1 MSDTIKVSHIAGAID
16 ELAIPVEPGGGITVI
31 KGVNGAGKD
40 SALDAVA
47 RFTGGSGPLE
57 YSDGHPAGWVDG
69 FGAHLSVA
77 RSTRL
82 SGQLEVTGLSGLFDL
97 SEFVDPLFKDP
108 AVADAHRIKKLLALR
123 GTDASPEMFWPLFG
137 GKEAFES
144 AITLNGTADL
154 VEMARLIKAEA
165 EKVARGKEAKAEHA
179 EGQATACAGASSGLD
194 MTAECDAEVLQAVFE
209 HAIGTEAAA
218 KQAAE
223 SNRAVLDKAAEAE
236 EAIAKREVDYT
247 GLTAAAAMEQ
257 ADAAM
262 KIAQETYRKTET
274 LRKQL
279 AEAVAIHARHE
290 NEAIAAAKAHTAA
303 RGHEATIAAW
313 RETIA
318 AARGVFPVS
327 EDTLAHEAQAVRIT
341 REAVETGALI
351 RQAHDKAQEAAA
363 FRARAADLRD
373 GATALREAG
382 RATDSVLSKAVASDS
397 LWVEGG
403 RLMSQHARGAVLFHI
418 LSKGEKWVIAILEA
432 VKRIRELAAE
442 GTAIIVIPQQAWEGL
457 DPVNRRMVWQCA
469 LDERVTILVGQ
480 CDGGALRAEIYDPD
494 TEPADTAA

>member
-123 GTDASPEMFWPLFG
+123 GTDAKPEMFWPLFG
-137 GKEAFES
+137 GKEAFEA
-144 AITLNGTADL
+144 AITITGTPDL
-154 VEMARLIKAEA
+154 VEMARRVEAKAQE
-165 EKVARGKEAKAEHA
+165 VARGKEDRAKHA
-179 EGQATACAGASSGLD
+179 EGQATACAGASDGLD
-194 MTAECDAEVLQAVFE
+194 MDAESDAKALQALLE
-209 HAIGTEAAA
+209 GAIAGDAAVKTSA
-218 KQAAE
+218 DL
-223 SNRAVLDKAAEAE
+223 NRIALGKAAEAE
-236 EAIAKREVDYT
+236 EAIAKREEEYSGPTVKDAH
-247 GLTAAAAMEQ
+247 AALDDKQEAVVCAHCAV
-257 ADAAM
+257 ADL
-262 KIAQETYRKTET
+262 Q
-274 LRKQL
+274 KQL
-279 AEAVAIHARHE
+279 AGAEAHHEKCQAEAGEAENALDTAGEHERTIAIWRQTVADACGVYPTPDDELACAAEAVT
-290 NEAIAAAKAHTAA
+290 TA
-303 RGHEATIAAW
+303 
-313 RETIA
+313 
-318 AARGVFPVS
+318 
-327 EDTLAHEAQAVRIT
+327 
-341 REAVETGALI
+341 REAVEAGVLVRVAKE
-351 RQAHDKAQEAAA
+351 KAEEAKEWTEKSAT
-363 FRARAADLRD
+363 LRTD
-373 GATALREAG
+373 ATALREAG

-469 LDERVTILVGQ
+469 LDERVTILAAQ

-494 TEPADTAA
+494 MEPADTAA